1 MNEYHEK
8 VRITKRYPKNSEN
21 DPISGKNQNIGRK
34 SERPSNFRSFPCFS
48 EDLATLIRI
57 QQTLRIINLM
67 IYLVQLMAMLI
78 DIFEQCKLMF
88 GQLNVWR
95 SIVPNV
101 SWTENPPKS
110 FSGKLSILKNM
121 V

>member
-48 EDLATLIRI
+48 EDLATLITYQKYILVFNIFLDIDSKEKERKERI
-57 QQTLRIINLM
+57 VETFFR
-67 IYLVQLMAMLI
+67 
-78 DIFEQCKLMF
+78 F
-88 GQLNVWR
+88 
-95 SIVPNV
+95 
-101 SWTENPPKS
+101 
-110 FSGKLSILKNM
+110 
-121 V
+121 

>member
-48 EDLATLIRI
+48 EDLATL
-57 QQTLRIINLM
+57 LEP
-67 IYLVQLMAMLI
+67 QL
-78 DIFEQCKLMF
+78 
-88 GQLNVWR
+88 LNITFT
-95 SIVPNV
+95 STQSSGVPLH
-101 SWTENPPKS
+101 SQAS
-110 FSGKLSILKNM
+110 
-121 V
+121 